1 MKRGRP
7 APMLAKSEQDYR
19 CEEDHRT
26 LERAEE
32 VRSDPSRM
40 RGVSRHHRKK
50 MAEMKR
56 VGTMLA
62 NPKRK
67 IPKRP
72 SMARS
77 AR

>member
-1 MKRGRP
+1 MKKGGAYP
-7 APMLAKSEQDYR
+7 VASKSEQDWR

-32 VRSDPSRM
+32 VRSDPARM
-40 RGVSRHHRKK
+40 RGVARHHRKK
-50 MAEMKR
+50 MQEMKR

-62 NPKRK
+62 NPRRK